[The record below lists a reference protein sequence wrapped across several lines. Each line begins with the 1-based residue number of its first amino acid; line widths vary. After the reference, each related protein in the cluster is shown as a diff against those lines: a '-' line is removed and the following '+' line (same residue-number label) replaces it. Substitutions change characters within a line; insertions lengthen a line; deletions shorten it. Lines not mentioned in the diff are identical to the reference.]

1 MQTFVRL
8 MIMFTLAVAAADSR
22 AQAKPEDQLLPEPP
36 PPDCNNYI
44 MQNRPVFNAK
54 QRACHYFSNIISP
67 SGTFGSLFFAGIA
80 QWRDDPPEWGQ
91 GMHGFGRRF
100 GTRYAQGIAKS
111 TGEFVFGEVFRED
124 PRMLPSTKAG
134 FWGRSL
140 HALVNP
146 LVVEVP
152 KKRFA
157 VSRLAG
163 ALSSG
168 FAGRAWYPDRLNSI
182 GQAFARSGSAM
193 GGYVGSSFFTEF
205 RPDFLNLVGRIFGAK
220 PDPKTKTK
228 IQTEK

>member
-1 MQTFVRL
+1 MNTLVRL
-8 MIMFTLAVAAADSR
+8 MTLLLLSVAAS
-22 AQAKPEDQLLPEPP
+22 AQQLPEAPLLPEPR

-44 MQNRPVFNAK
+44 MQNTPVFNAK
-54 QRACHYFSNIISP
+54 QRACHYVSNIISP
-67 SGTFGSLFFAGIA
+67 SGTFGSAFFAGIA

-91 GMHGFGRRF
+91 GMQGFGRRF

-193 GGYVGSSFFTEF
+193 
-205 RPDFLNLVGRIFGAK
+205 
-220 PDPKTKTK
+220 
-228 IQTEK
+228 